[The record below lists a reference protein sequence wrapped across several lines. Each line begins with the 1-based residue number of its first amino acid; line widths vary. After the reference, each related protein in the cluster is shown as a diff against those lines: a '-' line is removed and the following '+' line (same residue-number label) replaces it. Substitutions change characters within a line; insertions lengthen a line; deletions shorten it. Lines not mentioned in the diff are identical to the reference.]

1 VSCQFF
7 SQGGYSVC
15 HQGALLDAFRMN
27 SRSVVGRN
35 PSVVIPLLANQDLIC
50 STEVGYSRDRIDI
63 SGSARRVS
71 EFVSEFVHFP
81 EKFEQLNDWI
91 FQ

>member
-1 VSCQFF
+1 
-7 SQGGYSVC
+7 
-15 HQGALLDAFRMN
+15 M
-27 SRSVVGRN
+27 
-35 PSVVIPLLANQDLIC
+35 VIPLLANQDLIC